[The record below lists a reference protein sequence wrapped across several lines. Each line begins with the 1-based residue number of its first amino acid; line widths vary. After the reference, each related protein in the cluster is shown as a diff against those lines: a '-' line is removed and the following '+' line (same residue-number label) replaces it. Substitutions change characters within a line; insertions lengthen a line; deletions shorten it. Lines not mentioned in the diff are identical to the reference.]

1 MRLIDAD
8 EILKKCNWGNC
19 WYIPREAIEEEPTV
33 EKEPRAEGEW
43 VTDKDGYSVCS
54 ECGFSF
60 GCIECPHEETDFCP
74 NCGADM
80 RKKGGEDHETD

>member
-8 EILKKCNWGNC
+8 EILKKCNGGNC
-19 WYIPREAIEEEPTV
+19 WYIPREAIEEAPTV
-33 EKEPRAEGEW
+33 EKEPRAKGEW
-43 VTDKDGYSVCS
+43 ITDKDGYSVCS

-74 NCGADM
+74 KCGARLD
-80 RKKGGEDHETD
+80 KGGEDECTYL